1 MGWSA
6 LTFPDSGAT
15 CSYQISQVGRALL
28 PILYLQQHVSLA
40 GSGPS
45 PSFPLEVHSVQRAFD
60 SALNLL
66 AELSTRFE
74 ASLRSLEILEASA
87 RSLGIN
93 LPTHAD
99 DMLLGI
105 GRVDQERSRARQ
117 PESAGRCE

>member
-1 MGWSA
+1 MVGSV
-6 LTFPDSGAT
+6 LMYSDSGAT

-45 PSFPLEVHSVQRAFD
+45 PSFPLDIHSVQQAFD
-60 SALNLL
+60 SALTLL
-66 AELSTRFE
+66 ADLSSRFE

-87 RSLGIN
+87 RSLGVN
-93 LPTHAD
+93 LPTHVD
-99 DMLLGI
+99 DVLLGI
-105 GRVDQERSRARQ
+105 GRVDQDRSRARQ